1 MKCYIICLFLV
12 ILATPVLAQQS
23 AQADNALLLDYYQT
37 QRFDKAADYLKKTC
51 PEPISNIKILKA
63 LAYCSQ
69 MQGKLPE
76 AEAYY
81 ERVYALDSTSTSV
94 LYSLGSI
101 NMSRGNEAKAE
112 VYYKQILKHD
122 STNFL
127 VYKQL
132 AHIYHNKA
140 DLIHEMNNLAK
151 ANQLNPVDADVA
163 SDFSDLLINLKLYP
177 SAEKILDTAVKADPE
192 NLVLLESLTKLLY
205 MQKKWPEAANCCEK
219 ILTLGDQSPIVLTRL
234 GISYFNMNNY
244 QCALETFSQ
253 IDALNHDET
262 VCYYTAVSY
271 KKLKDYP
278 DAIKWFQK
286 TIDAG
291 ISPNTSQYYNSL
303 ADTYETTKNYNRAE
317 FAYQKSLQFKTDA
330 ITYYS
335 IANMY
340 DTELKNHKLALVY
353 YRKYLAGKPDADEKN
368 YVVYAKSRVAVLSR
382 NQNF

>member
-1 MKCYIICLFLV
+1 MKYHLICLLFVL
-12 ILATPVLAQQS
+12 IALPALAQQS
-23 AQADNALLLDYYQT
+23 PAPDNSLLLDYYQT
-37 QRFDKAADYLKKTC
+37 QRFDKAFDYLTKTY
-51 PEPISNIKILKA
+51 PEPISDIKILKA

-81 ERVYALDSTSTSV
+81 ERVYTLDSTSTSV

-101 NMSRGNEAKAE
+101 NMSRGNEVKAE
-112 VYYKQILKHD
+112 GYYRQILKHD

-127 VYKQL
+127 IYKQL
-132 AHIYHNKA
+132 AHICTDRK
-140 DLIHEMNNLAK
+140 DIICEMNNLAK
-151 ANQLNPVDADVA
+151 ANKLNPVDADVA

-192 NLVLLESLTKLLY
+192 NLVLLESLAKLLY
-205 MQKKWPEAANCCEK
+205 SQKKWPEAANCCEK
-219 ILTLGDQSPIVLTRL
+219 ILTLGDQSAVVLTRL
-234 GISYFNMNNY
+234 GISYFNLNNY

-303 ADTYETTKNYNRAE
+303 ADTYETTKNYSRAA
-317 FAYQKSLQFKTDA
+317 FAYQKSLQFKPDA
-330 ITYYS
+330 MTYYS

-340 DTELKNHKLALVY
+340 DTELKNHKMALVY
-353 YRKYLAGKPDADEKN
+353 YKKYLAGKPDADEKS
-368 YVVYAKSRVAVLSR
+368 YVAYAQNRVAVLSK
-382 NQNF
+382 

>member
-1 MKCYIICLFLV
+1 MKPFHISLIF
-12 ILATPVLAQQS
+12 IMLALQSFAQQS
-23 AQADNALLLDYYQT
+23 TQPDNSLLLDYYQT
-37 QRFDKAADYLKKTC
+37 QRFDKAADYLKKAYA
-51 PEPISNIKILKA
+51 EPISDIKILRA

-81 ERVYALDSTSTSV
+81 ERVYALDSTNTSV

-101 NMSRGNEAKAE
+101 NMSRGNEAKAQG
-112 VYYKQILKHD
+112 YYKQILKHD
-122 STNFL
+122 STNFA

-132 AHIYHNKA
+132 AHICHNKA
-140 DLIHEMNNLAK
+140 DLICEMNNLAK
-151 ANQLNPVDADVA
+151 ANKLNPVDADVA
-163 SDFSDLLINLKLYP
+163 SDFSELLINLKLYP
-177 SAEKILDTAVKADPE
+177 SAEKILDTAAKADPE
-192 NLVLLESLTKLLY
+192 NLVLLESLAKLLY
-205 MQKKWPEAANCCEK
+205 AQKKWAETANCCEK
-219 ILTLGDQSPIVLTRL
+219 ILTLGDQSPIILTRL
-234 GISYFNMNNY
+234 GISYFNLNNY

-303 ADTYETTKNYNRAE
+303 ADTYETTKNYSRAV
-317 FAYQKSLQFKTDA
+317 FAYQKSLQFKPDA
-330 ITYYS
+330 MTYYS

-340 DTELKNHKLALVY
+340 DTELKNHKLALIY
-353 YRKYLAGKPDADEKN
+353 YRKYIGAKHNEDEKS
-368 YVVYAKSRVAVLSR
+368 YIAYAENRVATLSR
-382 NQNF
+382 NQD

>member
-1 MKCYIICLFLV
+1 MKYYLLCISFL
-12 ILATPVLAQQS
+12 ILATTVLAQQPT
-23 AQADNALLLDYYQT
+23 QQDNALLLDYYQT
-37 QRFDKAADYLKKTC
+37 QRFDKAAEYLKKAY
-51 PEPISNIKILKA
+51 PEPISDVKILKA

-101 NMSRGNEAKAE
+101 NMSRGNKAKAE

-132 AHIYHNKA
+132 AGICHDRA
-140 DLIHEMNNLAK
+140 DLVCEMNNLAK
-151 ANQLNPVDADVA
+151 ANKLNPVDADVA

-192 NLVLLESLTKLLY
+192 NLVLLESLAKLLY
-205 MQKKWPEAANCCEK
+205 TQKKWPEAANCCEK

-234 GISYFNMNNY
+234 GISYFNMSNY
-244 QCALETFSQ
+244 QCALESFAQ

-271 KKLKDYP
+271 KKLKDYLN
-278 DAIKWFQK
+278 AIKWFQK

-303 ADTYETTKNYNRAE
+303 ADTYETIKSYSHAE
-317 FAYQKSLQFKTDA
+317 LAYQKSLQFKPDA
-330 ITYYS
+330 MTYYA

-340 DTELKNHKLALVY
+340 DTELKNHKMALIY
-353 YRKYLAGKPDADEKN
+353 YKKYLAGKPDADEKS
-368 YVVYAKSRVAVLSR
+368 YVVYAKNRVATLSR
-382 NQNF
+382 NQD